1 MFLSITP
8 NFPLFEKSGG
18 EKKKEER
25 QLQNEELCFSSKRKK
40 FMVLKSLIVNC
51 EKSQRVLH
59 QQLFEQFQVNGKGNK
74 TPPIF

>member
-18 EKKKEER
+18 EKKKKER

-40 FMVLKSLIVNC
+40 IC
-51 EKSQRVLH
+51 
-59 QQLFEQFQVNGKGNK
+59 GI
-74 TPPIF
+74 TIFDSKL

>member
-40 FMVLKSLIVNC
+40 IYGIK
-51 EKSQRVLH
+51 
-59 QQLFEQFQVNGKGNK
+59 
-74 TPPIF
+74 IFDSKL